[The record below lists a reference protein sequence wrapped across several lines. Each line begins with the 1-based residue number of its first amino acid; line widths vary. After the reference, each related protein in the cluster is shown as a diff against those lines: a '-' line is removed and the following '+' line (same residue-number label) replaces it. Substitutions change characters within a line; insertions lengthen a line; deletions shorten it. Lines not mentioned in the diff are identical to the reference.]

1 MRKYIIMFLGFLIV
15 AGCTPQPVIGPE
27 GMQGPPGPI
36 GTACEAGE
44 SGKSGKSGKKGLQG
58 PPGPRG
64 EPGKSVSME
73 IINTLKEKLE
83 QLDQAT
89 LNKEEI
95 CALIPFKE
103 GIAPQI
109 LGFAA
114 LTTNGKIL
122 LMQNTSPINIGE
134 KFIFQ
139 TQIADRADF
148 VSLSVLSGEEG
159 EKTFYVA
166 ITADGHHYYSADL
179 KEWNPQGQ
187 SPF

>member
-1 MRKYIIMFLGFLIV
+1 MIKYIIIFLGLLIV
-15 AGCTPQPVIGPE
+15 AGCTPQPIPGPD
-27 GMQGPPGPI
+27 GAQGPPGPK
-36 GTACEAGE
+36 GESGESGEAGE
-44 SGKSGKSGKKGLQG
+44 KGIQG

-64 EPGKSVSME
+64 EPGKSVSE
-73 IINTLKEKLE
+73 DIINTLKEKLN

-95 CALIPFKE
+95 CALIPYKE
-103 GIAPQI
+103 GIAPPI

-122 LMQNTSPINIGE
+122 LMKNTSPVNIGE
-134 KFIFQ
+134 QFIFQ

-148 VSLSVLSGEEG
+148 VSLAGLSGEEG

-166 ITADGHHYYSADL
+166 MTADGHHYFSLDL

>member
-1 MRKYIIMFLGFLIV
+1 MSKYIIIFLGLLIV
-15 AGCTPQPVIGPE
+15 AGCTPQPIPGPD
-27 GMQGPPGPI
+27 GAQGPPGPD
-36 GTACEAGE
+36 GTAGEAGE
-44 SGKSGKSGKKGLQG
+44 AGEKGVQG

-64 EPGKSVSME
+64 EPGKSLSEE
-73 IINTLKEKLE
+73 IVNTLKEKLE
-83 QLDQAT
+83 LLEQAT

-95 CALIPFKE
+95 CALISFKE
-103 GIAPQI
+103 GIAPAI

-122 LMQNTSPINIGE
+122 IMKNTSPVNIGE
-134 KFIFQ
+134 KFIFE

-166 ITADGHHYYSADL
+166 ITADGHHYYSGDL

>member
-27 GMQGPPGPI
+27 GMQGPPGPK
-36 GTACEAGE
+36 GTAGETGEA
-44 SGKSGKSGKKGLQG
+44 GKKGIQG

-64 EPGKSVSME
+64 EPGKSVSTD
-73 IINTLKEKLE
+73 IVNSLKEKLE
-83 QLDQAT
+83 KLDQAT
-89 LNKEEI
+89 HNKEEI

-122 LMQNTSPINIGE
+122 IMQNTSPVNIGE
-134 KFIFQ
+134 KFIFK

-166 ITADGHHYYSADL
+166 ITANGHHYYSENL
-179 KEWNPQGQ
+179 EEWSPQGQ

>member
-1 MRKYIIMFLGFLIV
+1 MSKYIIIFLGLLIV
-15 AGCTPQPVIGPE
+15 AGCTPQPIPGPD
-27 GMQGPPGPI
+27 GAQGPPGPK
-36 GTACEAGE
+36 GASGASGE
-44 SGKSGKSGKKGLQG
+44 SGEKGIQG

-64 EPGKSVSME
+64 EPGKSVSE
-73 IINTLKEKLE
+73 DIINTLKEKLN

-122 LMQNTSPINIGE
+122 VMKNTSPVNIGD

-148 VSLSVLSGEEG
+148 VSLAVLSGEEG
-159 EKTFYVA
+159 EKTFYLA
-166 ITADGHHYYSADL
+166 ITADGHHYYSDDL
-179 KEWNPQGQ
+179 KEWNAQGQ

>member
-1 MRKYIIMFLGFLIV
+1 MGKSTILFLGLLIAV
-15 AGCTPQPVIGPE
+15 GCTPQPVPGPE
-27 GMQGPPGPI
+27 GAEGPAGST
-36 GTACEAGE
+36 GEAGKD
-44 SGKSGKSGKKGLQG
+44 GQDGVRGIQG

-64 EPGKSVSME
+64 EPGKSVSQD
-73 IINTLKEKLE
+73 IVNTLKEKLN
-83 QLDQAT
+83 QFDRAT

-95 CALIPFKE
+95 CALISYKE
-103 GIAPQI
+103 GIAPQV

-122 LMQNTSPINIGE
+122 IMENTSPINIGE

-139 TQIADRADF
+139 TQIADRVDF
-148 VSLSVLSGEEG
+148 VALSVLSGEEG

-166 ITADGHHYYSADL
+166 MTADGHHYYSLDL

>member
-1 MRKYIIMFLGFLIV
+1 MGKSTILFLGLLIAV
-15 AGCTPQPVIGPE
+15 GCTPQPVPGPE
-27 GMQGPPGPI
+27 GAEGPPGST
-36 GTACEAGE
+36 GEAGKD
-44 SGKSGKSGKKGLQG
+44 GVRGIQG

-64 EPGKSVSME
+64 ESGQSVSVD
-73 IINTLKEKLE
+73 ILNSLKEKLN
-83 QLDQAT
+83 QLDKAT

-95 CALIPFKE
+95 CALISYKE
-103 GIAPQI
+103 GIAPQV

-122 LMQNTSPINIGE
+122 IMENTSPINIGE

-139 TQIADRADF
+139 TQIADRVDF
-148 VSLSVLSGEEG
+148 VTLSVLSGEEG

-166 ITADGHHYYSADL
+166 ITADGHHYYSLDL

>member
-1 MRKYIIMFLGFLIV
+1 LILGLLIAV
-15 AGCTPQPVIGPE
+15 GCTPQPVPGPE
-27 GMQGPPGPI
+27 GAEGPPGST
-36 GTACEAGE
+36 GEAGE
-44 SGKSGKSGKKGLQG
+44 AGKDGVRGIQG

-64 EPGKSVSME
+64 EPGQSVSVD
-73 IINTLKEKLE
+73 ILNSLKEKLN
-83 QLDQAT
+83 QLDKAT

-95 CALIPFKE
+95 CALISYKE
-103 GIAPQI
+103 GIAPPI

-122 LMQNTSPINIGE
+122 IMQNTSPVNIGE

-148 VSLSVLSGEEG
+148 VALSVLSGEEG
-159 EKTFYVA
+159 EKTYYVA
-166 ITADGHHYYSADL
+166 ITADGHHYYSLDL

>member
-1 MRKYIIMFLGFLIV
+1 MSKYIIIFLGLLIV
-15 AGCTPQPVIGPE
+15 AGCTPQPIPGPDGAE
-27 GMQGPPGPI
+27 GPPGSKGSP
-36 GTACEAGE
+36 GEAGKDGQAGE
-44 SGKSGKSGKKGLQG
+44 RGIQG

-64 EPGKSVSME
+64 EPGKSVSMD
-73 IINTLKEKLE
+73 IVNTLKEKLN
-83 QLDQAT
+83 QLDKAT

-95 CALIPFKE
+95 CALISYKE
-103 GIAPQI
+103 GIAPPI

-122 LMQNTSPINIGE
+122 IMQNTSPVNIGG

-148 VSLSVLSGEEG
+148 VALSVLSGEEG
-159 EKTFYVA
+159 EKTYYVA
-166 ITADGHHYYSADL
+166 ITADGHHYYSLDL

>member
-1 MRKYIIMFLGFLIV
+1 MSKYIIIFLGLLIV
-15 AGCTPQPVIGPE
+15 AGCTPQPIPGPD
-27 GMQGPPGPI
+27 GAQGPPGPK
-36 GTACEAGE
+36 GAPGE
-44 SGKSGKSGKKGLQG
+44 SGASGESGEKGIQG

-64 EPGKSVSME
+64 EPGKSVSE
-73 IINTLKEKLE
+73 DIINTLKEKLN

-122 LMQNTSPINIGE
+122 VMKNTSPVNIGD

-148 VSLSVLSGEEG
+148 VSLAVLSGEEG

-166 ITADGHHYYSADL
+166 ITADGHHYYSEDL
-179 KEWNPQGQ
+179 KAWISQGQ
-187 SPF
+187 SSF

>member
-1 MRKYIIMFLGFLIV
+1 MGKSTTLFLGLLIAV
-15 AGCTPQPVIGPE
+15 GCTPQPVPGPE
-27 GMQGPPGPI
+27 GAEGPPGST
-36 GTACEAGE
+36 GEAGE
-44 SGKSGKSGKKGLQG
+44 AGKDGVRGIQG

-64 EPGKSVSME
+64 EPGQSVSMD
-73 IINTLKEKLE
+73 IVNTLKEKLN
-83 QLDQAT
+83 QLDKAT

-95 CALIPFKE
+95 CALISYKE
-103 GIAPQI
+103 GIAPPI
-109 LGFAA
+109 LGFVA

-122 LMQNTSPINIGE
+122 IMQNTSPVNIGE

-148 VSLSVLSGEEG
+148 VALSVLSGEEG
-159 EKTFYVA
+159 EKTYYVA
-166 ITADGHHYYSADL
+166 ITADGHHYYSLDL

>member
-1 MRKYIIMFLGFLIV
+1 MGKYITIFLGLLIV
-15 AGCTPQPVIGPE
+15 VGCTPQPVPGPE
-27 GMQGPPGPI
+27 GAEGPK
-36 GTACEAGE
+36 GTTGEAGKPGE
-44 SGKSGKSGKKGLQG
+44 KGIQG

-64 EPGKSVSME
+64 EPGQSISMN
-73 IINTLKEKLE
+73 IVNTLKEKLE

-109 LGFAA
+109 LGFAT

-122 LMQNTSPINIGE
+122 IMQNTSPINIGE

>member
-1 MRKYIIMFLGFLIV
+1 MIKYIIIFLGLLIV
-15 AGCTPQPVIGPE
+15 AGCTPQPI
-27 GMQGPPGPI
+27 PGPD
-36 GTACEAGE
+36 GAKVPAGPKGE
-44 SGKSGKSGKKGLQG
+44 SGKSGEKGIQG

-64 EPGKSVSME
+64 EPGKSVSE
-73 IINTLKEKLE
+73 DIINTLKEKLN

-95 CALIPFKE
+95 CALIPYKE
-103 GIAPQI
+103 GIAPPI

-122 LMQNTSPINIGE
+122 LMKNTSPVNIGE
-134 KFIFQ
+134 QFIFQ

-148 VSLSVLSGEEG
+148 VSLAVLSGEEG

-166 ITADGHHYYSADL
+166 ITADGHHYYSLDL

>member
-1 MRKYIIMFLGFLIV
+1 MIKYIIIFLGLLIV

-27 GMQGPPGPI
+27 GMQGPPGPK
-36 GTACEAGE
+36 GESGE
-44 SGKSGKSGKKGLQG
+44 SGKSGKSGKSGIQG
-58 PPGPRG
+58 PPGPSG
-64 EPGKSVSME
+64 EPGKSVSMD
-73 IINTLKEKLE
+73 IVNKLKEKLE

-95 CALIPFKE
+95 CALISYKE
-103 GIAPQI
+103 GIAPQV

-122 LMQNTSPINIGE
+122 IMQNTSPVNIGE
-134 KFIFQ
+134 KFIFK
-139 TQIADRADF
+139 TQIADRTDF
-148 VSLSVLSGEEG
+148 VSLSILSGEEG

-166 ITADGHHYYSADL
+166 ITADGYHYYSVDL

>member
-1 MRKYIIMFLGFLIV
+1 MGKSTTLFLGLLIAV
-15 AGCTPQPVIGPE
+15 GCTPQPVPGPE
-27 GMQGPPGPI
+27 GAEGPPGST
-36 GTACEAGE
+36 GEAGKD
-44 SGKSGKSGKKGLQG
+44 GVRGIQG

-64 EPGKSVSME
+64 EPGQSVSTD
-73 IINTLKEKLE
+73 IVNTLKEKLN
-83 QLDQAT
+83 QLDQAI

-95 CALIPFKE
+95 CALISYKE
-103 GIAPQI
+103 GIAPPI

-122 LMQNTSPINIGE
+122 IMQNTSPVNIGE

-139 TQIADRADF
+139 TQIADRVDF
-148 VSLSVLSGEEG
+148 VALSVLSGEEG
-159 EKTFYVA
+159 EKTYYVA
-166 ITADGHHYYSADL
+166 MTADGHHYYSLDL

>member
-1 MRKYIIMFLGFLIV
+1 MGKSTTLFLGLLIAV
-15 AGCTPQPVIGPE
+15 GCTPQPVPGPE
-27 GMQGPPGPI
+27 GAEGPPGST
-36 GTACEAGE
+36 GEAGE
-44 SGKSGKSGKKGLQG
+44 AGKDGVRGIQG

-64 EPGKSVSME
+64 EPGQSVSVD
-73 IINTLKEKLE
+73 ILNSLKEKLN
-83 QLDQAT
+83 QLDKAT

-95 CALIPFKE
+95 CALISYKE
-103 GIAPQI
+103 GIAPPI
-109 LGFAA
+109 LGFVA

-122 LMQNTSPINIGE
+122 IMENTSPINIGE

-139 TQIADRADF
+139 TQIADRVDF
-148 VSLSVLSGEEG
+148 VGLSVLSGEEG

-166 ITADGHHYYSADL
+166 MTADGHHYYSLDL

>member
-1 MRKYIIMFLGFLIV
+1 MSKYIIIFLGLLIV
-15 AGCTPQPVIGPE
+15 AGCTPQPIPGPD
-27 GMQGPPGPI
+27 GAQGPPGPE
-36 GTACEAGE
+36 GTAGEAGE
-44 SGKSGKSGKKGLQG
+44 AGEKGIQG
-58 PPGPRG
+58 PPGPSG
-64 EPGKSVSME
+64 EPGKSLSEE
-73 IINTLKEKLE
+73 IVNTLKEKLN

-95 CALIPFKE
+95 CALISFKE
-103 GIAPQI
+103 GIAPPI

-122 LMQNTSPINIGE
+122 IMKNTSPVNIGE
-134 KFIFQ
+134 KFIFE

-166 ITADGHHYYSADL
+166 ITADGHHYYSGDL